1 MLLRAQTQDLQ
12 LEAEL
17 LLVRIQDLQLVAVQ
31 FLAQIQDQPH
41 VVERPRGQIH
51 VRPRDLHEII
61 RQHGHQIVL
70 RALVQPQDQL
80 DLRHVRA
87 LLLQQGQVQ
96 QEEVAAVVVA
106 ALQEGEI
113 IRHK

>member
-1 MLLRAQTQDLQ
+1 MLIRAQTQDLQ
-12 LEAEL
+12 LEAEQL
-17 LLVRIQDLQLVAVQ
+17 LAK
-31 FLAQIQDQPH
+31 IQDQPH
-41 VVERPRGQIH
+41 VAERPRVQIH

-87 LLLQQGQVQ
+87 PLLQHGQVQ